1 MNFFWPSQNTWTLIH
16 TPLKFHEI
24 FPVENLNCIKV
35 GIEIAYH
42 VNKFEC
48 DFRKYLYPS
57 YFRVCILGKKAQK
70 MQQCT
75 CVRVIFYFSKECRK
89 EYIPP
94 FIYYIF
100 TKSCNFF
107 VMSFAYFSKVLTF
120 YRRIIAKQYV
130 EKKDISKKKINGLNL
145 CLFTSKQAYACFWE
159 HTDIYQSW

>member
-1 MNFFWPSQNTWTLIH
+1 MWSNFDVVILIL
-16 TPLKFHEI
+16 TPLQFHKMLNLMVILFTIKKFGFRISSMRKQISMLLQKI
-24 FPVENLNCIKV
+24 FI
-35 GIEIAYH
+35 
-42 VNKFEC
+42 
-48 DFRKYLYPS
+48 PS
-57 YFRVCILGKKAQK
+57 VLQGLHSGKKAQK

-130 EKKDISKKKINGLNL
+130 EKKRFK
-145 CLFTSKQAYACFWE
+145 
-159 HTDIYQSW
+159 

>member
-1 MNFFWPSQNTWTLIH
+1 MWLQKIFIPSVLQGLH
-16 TPLKFHEI
+16 
-24 FPVENLNCIKV
+24 
-35 GIEIAYH
+35 
-42 VNKFEC
+42 
-48 DFRKYLYPS
+48 S
-57 YFRVCILGKKAQK
+57 GKKAQK

-130 EKKDISKKKINGLNL
+130 EKKDISKKKKSMALTFAYLPASKPTVFPHIVAAATILFWLPKSLKFSYSFLFNF
-145 CLFTSKQAYACFWE
+145 CLM
-159 HTDIYQSW
+159 

>member
-1 MNFFWPSQNTWTLIH
+1 MWLQ
-16 TPLKFHEI
+16 KI
-24 FPVENLNCIKV
+24 FIPIVLQ
-35 GIEIAYH
+35 GLH
-42 VNKFEC
+42 
-48 DFRKYLYPS
+48 S
-57 YFRVCILGKKAQK
+57 GKKAQK

-130 EKKDISKKKINGLNL
+130 EKKKIQVRKKSMALTFAYLPASKHMHVFENTQTYIRVDKKLSEAPNTHREGFIL
-145 CLFTSKQAYACFWE
+145 
-159 HTDIYQSW
+159 